1 MQHLRAP
8 PGRYAVGV
16 ADHVGVSVGLDRI
29 TIHHLVIIIIIY
41 GHSGSRSYT
50 PAGAPWGVPRDG
62 ADRITHTHIAHHRII
77 IIVNRS
83 HHACHFCLKPFL
95 IVFSKCFLY
104 LMLAWLVAGRD
115 LEAPVEA
122 VAAAPVE
129 AVAATPVAARRLE
142 QGRPGALL
150 GRAKA
155 QLRRRAAELRVADR
169 LVNPGLANR
178 VSKDVFGVH
187 GGELSRTS
195 AASSFVANPDFF
207 IKVRK
212 SDQHRRL
219 LQRGAVSLQRQ
230 VPTLI

>member
-1 MQHLRAP
+1 MSESQWDLIVSQSTISLSLSSSTAILAHDLTRQP
-8 PGRYAVGV
+8 VHRGGFPGTARI
-16 ADHVGVSVGLDRI
+16 VS
-29 TIHHLVIIIIIY
+29 
-41 GHSGSRSYT
+41 
-50 PAGAPWGVPRDG
+50 
-62 ADRITHTHIAHHRII
+62 HTHIAHHRII

-122 VAAAPVE
+122 AAPVE
-129 AVAATPVAARRLE
+129 AVAAAPVAARRLE

-219 LQRGAVSLQRQ
+219 LQRGAVSFQRQ
-230 VPTLI
+230 VPIFM